1 MTARASRS
9 QAARRGGI
17 NPAAWLLWFVAAAA
31 IPTTTRHPYYLAL
44 VLIAVMIVH
53 LTVEPDEGAGR
64 PWRLFAYV
72 GSTAAVLSIGFNVL
86 TVHTGDRPFGRL
98 PDGLPIIGGP
108 LTWNAVVYGVCSAM
122 AISALLFA
130 AATFNGAVRHSE
142 LIRAL
147 PSRFQRLGVAGAIAM
162 TFVPQTL
169 QAGRDI
175 YDAQRARG
183 RSMRTL
189 SDVHA
194 FLTPL
199 LGSGL
204 ERAFALSEALE
215 TRGYGSRAI
224 AAEPGRGR
232 KRLAYLAA
240 LAMVV
245 AALPLVATGRLLPA
259 MVLAAGAGLLGAAS
273 GGRTAGSRRRLRWN
287 RASKGVAVASALAIT
302 IAVWGHAAGDT
313 LNYWPFPRLDWPEF
327 QPLVGL
333 APLLLLGP
341 AAVEEPGRR

>member
-1 MTARASRS
+1 MSARASRS
-9 QAARRGGI
+9 EATRRGAL

-64 PWRLFAYV
+64 PWRLFAYI

-86 TVHTGDRPFGRL
+86 TVHTGDHPFGSL
-98 PDGLPIIGGP
+98 PGGLPIIGGA

-147 PSRFQRLGVAGAIAM
+147 PARFQRLGVAGAIAM

-183 RSMRTL
+183 RSMRSL
-189 SDVHA
+189 SDAHA

-215 TRGYGSRAI
+215 TRGYGSRPLH
-224 AAEPGRGR
+224 AEPGQRR
-232 KRLAYLAA
+232 ARLAYLAA

-259 MVLAAGAGLLGAAS
+259 LGLAVAAGLLGALSGTRPAS
-273 GGRTAGSRRRLRWN
+273 ARRRLRWS
-287 RASKGVAVASALAIT
+287 RPSLAVACASVLVLLIV
-302 IAVWGHAAGDT
+302 VWGHAAGDT
-313 LNYWPFPRLDWPEF
+313 LSYWPFPRLSWPEF

-333 APLLLLGP
+333 ASLLLLSP
-341 AAVEEPGRR
+341 AVAGEPGRR